1 MKMSIPPSNQ
11 DMGELPS
18 PSTLLSE
25 PNLNFTVQVHSL
37 LNGESPAVNTSNNNI
52 PGAPVSILVTSS
64 QGENNGASD
73 IRDGTEAGNTLNTDE
88 ADTTSGQGGADPDET
103 PSNDRMPEGDVDTES
118 VQRFFNLDMEQ
129 QVETLIHYQ
138 QHLSKVVN
146 QNKQMADMID
156 KINVDHQGLSTQVET
171 ALHQNADLLKTLK
184 ETPNVETITNQVKD
198 TLDKEYELKFKNLED
213 QLVCE
218 KQVQDEIHKD
228 NLKKQ
233 DNHYSGLLKQ
243 GLSKMKA
250 EYDSK
255 IKETLAENESRFQRQ
270 QQEHRAQLEAL
281 TAELDEWKW
290 KSSTVHTDVVE
301 TATEPASENLG
312 QLKQDIF
319 NFLPGTVKTD
329 RGGAVTNTTIN
340 WDNTTL
346 RPKHVTFATST
357 PKVTTEDMVRLAAPL
372 AAETT
377 RISQTAPR
385 GSLGDQSTLINLA
398 SKFKKMREPKIQKLK
413 GGNTS
418 STQLFI
424 TGWIKEV
431 HAVICD
437 CTLSDQE
444 GVQLIPEFTESKARQ
459 QVDFYL
465 DMTSNLT
472 TEGVLDH
479 LVSTFSSGED
489 ESSIKSEF
497 YSRKQLARKS
507 EDDYAEIL
515 QILAQKI
522 MIANP
527 AFQAECNGA
536 LVHQFANGL
545 HDDIICL
552 LAKDLVNRKPG
563 IPFIKFRSE
572 VVNLSGSR
580 LKRTLAKV
588 TTNVVEEDK
597 EIERPNKKTK
607 QDWQSLDAQIKTL
620 LEQNRSLSQKVDSLA
635 TLQNSNL
642 TEVVSQAVNYT
653 ANRFGGQNKPQSQPS
668 SSTFDKARESKPFL
682 GKELPPKP
690 TKGKDGSLNV
700 AETCNYCKNL
710 GHLLDNCVK
719 LQDRIDR
726 GLAKPLRGPQKQSG
740 K

>member
-1 MKMSIPPSNQ
+1 M
-11 DMGELPS
+11 
-18 PSTLLSE
+18 
-25 PNLNFTVQVHSL
+25 
-37 LNGESPAVNTSNNNI
+37 
-52 PGAPVSILVTSS
+52 
-64 QGENNGASD
+64 
-73 IRDGTEAGNTLNTDE
+73 
-88 ADTTSGQGGADPDET
+88 
-103 PSNDRMPEGDVDTES
+103 
-118 VQRFFNLDMEQ
+118 
-129 QVETLIHYQ
+129 
-138 QHLSKVVN
+138 
-146 QNKQMADMID
+146 
-156 KINVDHQGLSTQVET
+156 
-171 ALHQNADLLKTLK
+171 
-184 ETPNVETITNQVKD
+184 
-198 TLDKEYELKFKNLED
+198 
-213 QLVCE
+213 
-218 KQVQDEIHKD
+218 
-228 NLKKQ
+228 
-233 DNHYSGLLKQ
+233 
-243 GLSKMKA
+243 
-250 EYDSK
+250 
-255 IKETLAENESRFQRQ
+255 
-270 QQEHRAQLEAL
+270 EAL
-281 TAELDEWKW
+281 TAELDEWKR
-290 KSSTVHTDVVE
+290 KSSTIPTGIVE
-301 TATEPASENLG
+301 TATEPAGDQLG

-357 PKVTTEDMVRLAAPL
+357 PKVTTEDMVRLAALL

-377 RISQTAPR
+377 RVSQTVPT

-418 STQLFI
+418 SAQLFI

-431 HAVICD
+431 HAVIHD
-437 CTLSDQE
+437 RTLTDEE
-444 GVQLIPEFTESKARQ
+444 GVQLIREFTESKARQ

-465 DMTSNLT
+465 DMTPNPT

-489 ESSIKSEF
+489 ESSIKIEF
-497 YSRKQLARKS
+497 YSRKQLARES

-515 QILAQKI
+515 QILTRKI

-527 AFQAECNGA
+527 AFQAECNSA
-536 LVHQFANGL
+536 LIHQFANGL
-545 HDDIICL
+545 HDEIIRP

-572 VVNLSGSR
+572 VANLSGSR
-580 LKRTLAKV
+580 LKRTLTKV
-588 TTNVVEEDK
+588 TTNVVEEDE

-607 QDWQSLDAQIKTL
+607 QDRQSLDTQIKTL

-642 TEVVSQAVNYT
+642 TEAVSQAVNYT

-668 SSTFDKARESKPFL
+668 NSTSDKARESKPFL

-700 AETCNYCKNL
+700 TETCNYCKNP

-719 LQDRIDR
+719 LQDHIDQ
-726 GLAKPLRGPQKQSG
+726 GLTKPL
-740 K
+740 

>member
-1 MKMSIPPSNQ
+1 MSIPPSNQ
-11 DMGELPS
+11 EMGERLS
-18 PSTLLSE
+18 PSMPLPE
-25 PNLNFTVQVHSL
+25 PNLNFMVQVHSL
-37 LNGESPAVNTSNNNI
+37 LNGESPAVNSPDTNI
-52 PGAPVSILVTSS
+52 PGAPVSVLETSS

-73 IRDGTEAGNTLNTDE
+73 TRDRIGAGNTLNIDE
-88 ADTTSGQGGADPDET
+88 ADTMSGQGGVDPDET
-103 PSNDRMPEGDVDTES
+103 SNNGETPVGDIDTES
-118 VQRFFNLDMEQ
+118 VRQFFNLDMEQ
-129 QVETLIHYQ
+129 QAEKLIHYQ

-156 KINVDHQGLSTQVET
+156 KINVDCQGLTTQVET

-184 ETPNVETITNQVKD
+184 ETPSVETITKQVKD
-198 TLDKEYELKFKNLED
+198 TLDKEYELKFKNLKD
-213 QLVCE
+213 QWVCE
-218 KQVQDEIHKD
+218 KQVQEEIHKD

-250 EYDSK
+250 DYDSK
-255 IKETLAENESRFQRQ
+255 IKETVAENESRFQHQ

-281 TAELDEWKW
+281 TTELDEWKW
-290 KSSTVHTDVVE
+290 KSLTICTDVVE
-301 TATEPASENLG
+301 TATEPAGDQLG

-319 NFLPGTVKTD
+319 NFLPITVKTD

-346 RPKHVTFATST
+346 CPKHVTFTTST
-357 PKVTTEDMVRLAAPL
+357 PKITTEDMVGLAAPL

-377 RISQTAPR
+377 RVSQTAPT

-398 SKFKKMREPKIQKLK
+398 SEFKKMRKPKIQKLK

-418 STQLFI
+418 SAQLFI
-424 TGWIKEV
+424 TRWIKEV
-431 HAVICD
+431 RAVIRD
-437 CTLSDQE
+437 RTLSDEE
-444 GVQLIPEFTESKARQ
+444 GVQLIREFTESKARQ

-465 DMTSNLT
+465 DMTPNPT

-479 LVSTFSSGED
+479 LISAFSSGED

-497 YSRKQLARKS
+497 YSCKQLARKS
-507 EDDYAEIL
+507 EDDYVEIL
-515 QILAQKI
+515 QILTRKI

-527 AFQAECNGA
+527 AFQAECNGT
-536 LVHQFANGL
+536 LIHQFTNGL
-545 HDDIICL
+545 RDEIIRP
-552 LAKDLVNRKPG
+552 LAKDLVNCKPW

-572 VVNLSGSR
+572 IANLSSSQ
-580 LKRTLAKV
+580 LKRTLTKV
-588 TTNVVEEDK
+588 TTNVVEEDE

-607 QDWQSLDAQIKTL
+607 QDQQSLDAQIKTL

-642 TEVVSQAVNYT
+642 TEVVSQAVNYI
-653 ANRFGGQNKPQSQPS
+653 ANRFGHQNKPQSQPS
-668 SSTFDKARESKPFL
+668 SSMFNKAQESKPFL

-690 TKGKDGSLNV
+690 TKGKDGSLNI
-700 AETCNYCKNL
+700 AEICNYCKNP

-719 LQDRIDR
+719 L
-726 GLAKPLRGPQKQSG
+726 
-740 K
+740 

>member
-1 MKMSIPPSNQ
+1 MSILPSNQ
-11 DMGELPS
+11 DRGERPS
-18 PSTLLSE
+18 PSTLLPE

-37 LNGESPAVNTSNNNI
+37 LHGESLAVNSPDNNV
-52 PGAPVSILVTSS
+52 PEAPVSILVTSS
-64 QGENNGASD
+64 QGENNGAPD
-73 IRDGTEAGNTLNTDE
+73 TRDGIEAGNTLNIDE

-103 PSNDRMPEGDVDTES
+103 SDNGEMLVGDVDTES

-129 QVETLIHYQ
+129 QAETLIRYQ

-156 KINVDHQGLSTQVET
+156 KINVDHQGLTTQVET
-171 ALHQNADLLKTLK
+171 ALRQNADLLKTLK
-184 ETPNVETITNQVKD
+184 ETPSVETITNHVKD

-213 QLVCE
+213 QLVRE
-218 KQVQDEIHKD
+218 KQVQEEIHKD
-228 NLKKQ
+228 KLKKQ
-233 DNHYSGLLKQ
+233 DSHYSGLLKQ

-250 EYDSK
+250 DYESK

-281 TAELDEWKW
+281 TAELDEWKR
-290 KSSTVHTDVVE
+290 KSSTIRTGVVE
-301 TATEPASENLG
+301 TATEPAGEHLG

-329 RGGAVTNTTIN
+329 REGAITNTTIN

-357 PKVTTEDMVRLAAPL
+357 PKVTTADMVGLAAPL

-377 RISQTAPR
+377 RVSQTAPT

-398 SKFKKMREPKIQKLK
+398 NEFKKMREPKIQKLK

-431 HAVICD
+431 CAVIHD
-437 CTLSDQE
+437 HTLSDQE
-444 GVQLIPEFTESKARQ
+444 GVQLIREFTELKAR

-465 DMTSNLT
+465 NMTPNPT

-497 YSRKQLARKS
+497 YSCKQLARES
-507 EDDYAEIL
+507 EDDYTEIL
-515 QILAQKI
+515 QILARKI

-527 AFQAECNGA
+527 AYQAECNST
-536 LVHQFANGL
+536 LIHQFANGL
-545 HDDIICL
+545 HDDIIRPL
-552 LAKDLVNRKPG
+552 VKDLVNRKPG

-572 VVNLSGSR
+572 VANLSGSR
-580 LKRTLAKV
+580 LKRTLTKV
-588 TTNVVEEDK
+588 TTSMVEEDE

-607 QDWQSLDAQIKTL
+607 QDRQSLDAQIKTL

-642 TEVVSQAVNYT
+642 TEAVSQAVNYT
-653 ANRFGGQNKPQSQPS
+653 ANRFGGQNKPQGQPS

-700 AETCNYCKNL
+700 AETCNYCKNP

-719 LQDRIDR
+719 LQDQID
-726 GLAKPLRGPQKQSG
+726 
-740 K
+740 